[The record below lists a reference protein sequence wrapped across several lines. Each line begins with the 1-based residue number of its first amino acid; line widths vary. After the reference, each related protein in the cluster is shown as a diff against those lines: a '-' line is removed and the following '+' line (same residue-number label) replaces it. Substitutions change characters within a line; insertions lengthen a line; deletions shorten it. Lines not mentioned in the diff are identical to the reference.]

1 MGLEGW
7 GYQDVLPFF
16 KKSEDF
22 VGEVED
28 EEKYHG
34 RGGDMKV
41 TTDGHKEPIMET
53 FLRGG
58 EELGYKVGDFNG
70 AVQEDIFTFAHTT
83 THQGFRLVDIFSSL
97 SSFSRRSGTYKAF
110 AERFVG
116 KNLTVATYS
125 HVTKVL
131 VEDGQ
136 WSS

>member
-34 RGGDMKV
+34 KGGDMKV

-83 THQGFRLVDIFSSL
+83 THHGFRLVDFFQLFIFI
-97 SSFSRRSGTYKAF
+97 FTQ
-110 AERFVG
+110 VG
-116 KNLTVATYS
+116 NLQ
-125 HVTKVL
+125 
-131 VEDGQ
+131 GFC
-136 WSS
+136 